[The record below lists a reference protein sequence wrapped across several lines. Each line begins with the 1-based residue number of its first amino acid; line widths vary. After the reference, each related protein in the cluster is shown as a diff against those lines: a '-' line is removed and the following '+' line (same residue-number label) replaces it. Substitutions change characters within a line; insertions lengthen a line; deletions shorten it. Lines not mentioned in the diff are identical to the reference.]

1 MIDIL
6 DSYKVVVTKNTC
18 MVDKKGKKKYIQR
31 KITMVMVSVLFTMV
45 EFAESI
51 PPN

>member
-6 DSYKVVVTKNTC
+6 DSYKVVVKKNTC
-18 MVDKKGKKKYIQR
+18 TGRKKKYIQR
-31 KITMVMVSVLFTMV
+31 KITVVMVSVLLTMV